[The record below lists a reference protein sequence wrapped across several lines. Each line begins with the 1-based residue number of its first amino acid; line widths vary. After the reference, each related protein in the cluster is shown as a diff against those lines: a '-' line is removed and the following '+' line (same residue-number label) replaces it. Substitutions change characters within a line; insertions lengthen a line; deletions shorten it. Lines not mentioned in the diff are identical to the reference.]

1 MKILIAGGAGSLGI
15 NLANF
20 LSESHKIIIIDNF
33 SSNVVSKEFI
43 KNFKFYDLDI
53 SNYSK
58 LKKIFDTEKPEIVIN
73 SAASYSD
80 PNNWNRDIST
90 NLLGTVNLLKLSESV
105 DLHKF
110 IYFQTTNCYGDTEK
124 KILSENDP
132 NFPSNSYAISKVAG
146 EDYLK
151 NSSINC
157 ISLRLCTI
165 YGPFH
170 FNGPIPIFYNNLIN
184 SKTSKIVKSK
194 RNFLHMSDF
203 LKLIELVISKDIG
216 SSHIFNVSSNQLI
229 NIEDIYHNISRIL
242 KIKKSKYNIIGKP
255 DEDIKSV
262 NLSIKKISKF
272 YNWKPQ
278 ISFEKGLEMQIQ
290 WYENNDFLIQ
300 KSHLKI

>member
-1 MKILIAGGAGSLGI
+1 
-15 NLANF
+15 
-20 LSESHKIIIIDNF
+20 
-33 SSNVVSKEFI
+33 
-43 KNFKFYDLDI
+43 
-53 SNYSK
+53 
-58 LKKIFDTEKPEIVIN
+58 
-73 SAASYSD
+73 
-80 PNNWNRDIST
+80 
-90 NLLGTVNLLKLSESV
+90 
-105 DLHKF
+105 
-110 IYFQTTNCYGDTEK
+110 
-124 KILSENDP
+124 
-132 NFPSNSYAISKVAG
+132 
-146 EDYLK
+146 
-151 NSSINC
+151 
-157 ISLRLCTI
+157 
-165 YGPFH
+165 
-170 FNGPIPIFYNNLIN
+170 
-184 SKTSKIVKSK
+184 
-194 RNFLHMSDF
+194 MSDF